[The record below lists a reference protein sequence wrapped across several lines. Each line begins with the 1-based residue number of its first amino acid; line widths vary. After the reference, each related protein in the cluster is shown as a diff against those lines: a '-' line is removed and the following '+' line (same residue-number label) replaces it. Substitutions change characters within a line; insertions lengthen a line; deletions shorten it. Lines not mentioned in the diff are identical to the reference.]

1 MTGVVPVIS
10 DTGPLSYLHKLG
22 RLDLLRQLYGRI
34 LVPPAVV
41 AELGVGH
48 RLGKDLPDVAALAW
62 IELRAP
68 PADRLTEIEGLGAG
82 ETEGIALGRALA
94 GALLLIDDAEA
105 RRVAVAFGLRVTG
118 TVGVL
123 IVAKERGFVD
133 RIAPELD
140 RLSTFGFRLA
150 PPVRLAALRRAGE
163 VP

>member
-1 MTGVVPVIS
+1 MTAIIPVIS

-48 RLGKDLPDVAALAW
+48 RLGKDLPDVAALEW

-68 PADRLTEIEGLGAG
+68 PADSLKEIEGLGAG
-82 ETEGIALGRALA
+82 ETEGIALGRALP

-105 RRVAVAFGLRVTG
+105 RRVALEFCLRVTG

-123 IVAKERGFVD
+123 ILAKD
-133 RIAPELD
+133 RRLIEQVAPELD

-150 PPVRLAALRRAGE
+150 PPVRVAALRRAGE
-163 VP
+163 AD